1 MKGGQ
6 TEMFV
11 FIYFWHE
18 HLTHLD
24 NSNSFFEFE
33 LSKSVVGGD
42 FFSFFFFFLE
52 YLVCNSWNIF
62 AIKL

>member
-1 MKGGQ
+1 MKGGK

-42 FFSFFFFFLE
+42 FFFFFFF
-52 YLVCNSWNIF
+52 
-62 AIKL
+62 

>member
-1 MKGGQ
+1 MKEGQ

-42 FFSFFFFFLE
+42 FFSFFSFFF
-52 YLVCNSWNIF
+52 
-62 AIKL
+62 